1 MQVHESGAGK
11 HVCFDARR
19 DFVCVCVCACV
30 YWLPA
35 QCVER
40 CCVPGNR
47 MSLCLGFILLVNVS
61 RFSPWGLCMPLC
73 LLPCVCVRVCVR
85 IPCRCACLCVSGLFQ
100 KFWQKWTCLDQACA
114 VVYNGSI
121 YTHID
126 LMLKVD
132 HLPVFSCSAHAC
144 RHTSTT
150 HMQTVVSSTCRY
162 TQEKEDKAHHPLAD
176 SSQAIELNT
185 HLRGWS
191 HVVTVQ
197 RKACPGFLLP

>member
-1 MQVHESGAGK
+1 MHEEIL
-11 HVCFDARR
+11 
-19 DFVCVCVCACV
+19 FVCVCLRAFTGSQHSALSGVVFQETGCLFVWVLFCWWTLAALVPGVCVCRFVCYRVCAC
-30 YWLPA
+30 
-35 QCVER
+35 
-40 CCVPGNR
+40 
-47 MSLCLGFILLVNVS
+47 
-61 RFSPWGLCMPLC
+61 
-73 LLPCVCVRVCVR
+73 VCVR

>member
-1 MQVHESGAGK
+1 MLQCTK
-11 HVCFDARR
+11 RF
-19 DFVCVCVCACV
+19 FVCVCVCV

-73 LLPCVCVRVCVR
+73 LLLCVCVCVR

-100 KFWQKWTCLDQACA
+100 KFWQKLTCLDQACA
-114 VVYNGSI
+114 VVCNGSI

-144 RHTSTT
+144 GHTSTT
-150 HMQTVVSSTCRY
+150 RMQT
-162 TQEKEDKAHHPLAD
+162 H
-176 SSQAIELNT
+176 
-185 HLRGWS
+185 
-191 HVVTVQ
+191 
-197 RKACPGFLLP
+197 

>member
-1 MQVHESGAGK
+1 M
-11 HVCFDARR
+11 
-19 DFVCVCVCACV
+19 CA
-30 YWLPA
+30 
-35 QCVER
+35 
-40 CCVPGNR
+40 
-47 MSLCLGFILLVNVS
+47 
-61 RFSPWGLCMPLC
+61 
-73 LLPCVCVRVCVR
+73 R

-100 KFWQKWTCLDQACA
+100 KFWQKLTCLDQACA
-114 VVYNGSI
+114 VVCNGSI

-150 HMQTVVSSTCRY
+150 RMLTMVSSTCRY

-185 HLRGWS
+185 CCHMMSLYKEKPVLGFC
-191 HVVTVQ
+191 
-197 RKACPGFLLP
+197 CPKGHHTSIKETQATNGSTGQALI